1 MPHSPGG
8 IAGWEVTV
16 HEVARD
22 LSHPTAPA
30 RPGLV
35 PSTSPTRP
43 RPRRTKVQPRN
54 RRESRGWR
62 VARASFLPPGPQAG
76 LLPCSSRV
84 QGRTRPQ
91 SEIWLRLDG
100 RGAPL
105 SPKAPSSLPDCNLL
119 SSVLIS
125 G

>member
-1 MPHSPGG
+1 MPHSPGR

-22 LSHPTAPA
+22 LSHLTAPA

-35 PSTSPTRP
+35 PPTSPNRP
-43 RPRRTKVQPRN
+43 QPRRTKVQPRN

-76 LLPCSSRV
+76 LLPRSSCV
-84 QGRTRPQ
+84 QGRTPP
-91 SEIWLRLDG
+91 SLRYG
-100 RGAPL
+100 
-105 SPKAPSSLPDCNLL
+105 
-119 SSVLIS
+119 
-125 G
+125 